1 MAKAL
6 SRTRRAGEAKR
17 WAGCWW
23 EGVEVGGAERGGAVG
38 VAPANIR
45 WSRPGKPGE
54 IVAKV
59 KGRLAVPVAE
69 LFRLLPHKFASFLK

>member
-1 MAKAL
+1 M
-6 SRTRRAGEAKR
+6 
-17 WAGCWW
+17 GCQW
-23 EGVEVGGAERGGAVG
+23 EGVEIGGAERGGAVG

-54 IVAKV
+54 IVAQV
-59 KGRLAVPVAE
+59 KGRLAVPAAE